1 MDQVNANQTLAEL
14 KEETIDKI
22 KQRHIDGILEEE
34 NAQFLIK
41 LIENAETSN
50 DVVKI
55 SALGMSYKKTGFNFD
70 IRLEKEMDNTVRYLQ
85 RNDSLSFNQP
95 VGGGGLN
102 TN

>member
-1 MDQVNANQTLAEL
+1 MDQVNTNQTLTEL
-14 KEETIDKI
+14 KEEIKSKI
-22 KQRHIDGILEEE
+22 TQRHIDGILEEE

-70 IRLEKEMDNTVRYLQ
+70 LRLEKEMDNTVRYLQ
-85 RNDSLSFNQP
+85 KNHSLSFNQS
-95 VGGGGLN
+95 GGGGIS